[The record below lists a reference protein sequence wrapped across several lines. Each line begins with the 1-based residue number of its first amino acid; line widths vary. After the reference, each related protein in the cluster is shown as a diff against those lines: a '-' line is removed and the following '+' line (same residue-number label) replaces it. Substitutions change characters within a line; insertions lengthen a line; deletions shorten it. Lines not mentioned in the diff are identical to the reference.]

1 MSRSLAIAAARRLA
15 VAGQGFAGSAAAPGT
30 PARILSVL
38 RRLSCVQLDSISAV
52 ERSHRIVLACRA
64 GPYPRDAEWKLVRQ
78 GKAFETWAHE
88 ACLLPIEDYPL
99 FRYRMRVRRVH
110 HWFGPV
116 IDSDPALARS
126 VLAAVRERGPL
137 RSRDFE
143 GGGGGGMWN
152 WKPAKRMLDAL
163 WTAGELAIA
172 GREQFQRLYDLPER
186 VIPRRYLEARVPGE
200 RQFVRAAALRAVQAR
215 GVLTAAGIVDH
226 YRLRGGV
233 AGVRPHLDDLVAR
246 GELRRLEL
254 EDGGAPVYV
263 AGRGTLDAEV
273 PDVAVL
279 LSPFDNLL
287 WDRAFAVRLFRFQH
301 LIEVYKPGPQRRF
314 GYYVLPLLVGDR
326 IVGRAD
332 LRSDRSRG
340 VLRILAFHKEAGA
353 RRDAGRLEEAVGRL
367 AADIGLS
374 PSTRPEEP

>member
-1 MSRSLAIAAARRLA
+1 MSPVAFKSAIDDA
-15 VAGQGFAGSAAAPGT
+15 VIAE
-30 PARILSVL
+30 L
-38 RRLSCVQLDSISAV
+38 RGIIGD
-52 ERSHRIVLACRA
+52 
-64 GPYPRDAEWKLVRQ
+64 D
-78 GKAFETWAHE
+78 
-88 ACLLPIEDYPL
+88 
-99 FRYRMRVRRVH
+99 
-110 HWFGPV
+110 
-116 IDSDPALARS
+116 
-126 VLAAVRERGPL
+126 
-137 RSRDFE
+137 
-143 GGGGGGMWN
+143 
-152 WKPAKRMLDAL
+152 
-163 WTAGELAIA
+163 
-172 GREQFQRLYDLPER
+172 ER
-186 VIPRRYLEARVPGE
+186 V
-200 RQFVRAAALRAVQAR
+200 
-215 GVLTAAGIVDH
+215 
-226 YRLRGGV
+226 
-233 AGVRPHLDDLVAR
+233 LDDLSSRAFRSRVP
-246 GELRRLEL
+246 
-254 EDGGAPVYV
+254 APFPVHRW
-263 AGRGTLDAEV
+263 ADHM